1 MVPPVSD
8 AASPAPNV
16 PEPTEPSVDPS
27 ARYQARVALVTAIVA
42 LVSAI
47 LGPLVSLKINSDQI
61 DSQRKQTIQQNE
73 VDRKA
78 SESEFVRTERR
89 AVYADYLAAY
99 NNGAVDLTA
108 TGGRVTTPGFSG
120 EPLAKEAE
128 SLIATLREVTAKY
141 YAVSLLVSEDAQE
154 EASTSYQLFA
164 QHASELLTLSSQ
176 ALNGSATNAQL
187 QEMGDA
193 LGDRYAELLGSS
205 EAFIEA
211 ARVDLCANDG
221 DQDDEDSDEN
231 CAAG

>member
-1 MVPPVSD
+1 MSD
-8 AASPAPNV
+8 AQSAAPTPPA
-16 PEPTEPSVDPS
+16 PTEPATGPSIDPS

-47 LGPLVSLKINSDQI
+47 LGPLVSLRINSDQI
-61 DSQRKQTIQQNE
+61 ESQREQTIEQNE
-73 VDRKA
+73 VDREA

-108 TGGRVTTPGFSG
+108 TGGRVTTPGFTG
-120 EPLAKEAE
+120 ELLAKETE

-141 YAVSLLVSEDAQE
+141 YAVSLLVSEAAQE

-164 QHASELLTLSSQ
+164 NHASELLTLSSQ
-176 ALNGSATNAQL
+176 ALDGSATNAQL
-187 QEMGDA
+187 QEAGDA
-193 LGDRYAELLGSS
+193 LGERYAELIGSS

-211 ARVDLCANDG
+211 ARVDLCANE
-221 DQDDEDSDEN
+221 DEDCQAS
-231 CAAG
+231 

>member
-1 MVPPVSD
+1 MSD
-8 AASPAPNV
+8 AENPVPDAAPDRPA
-16 PEPTEPSVDPS
+16 EPSIDPS

-47 LGPLVSLKINSDQI
+47 LGPLVSLRINSDQI
-61 DSQRKQTIQQNE
+61 ESQREQTIEQNE

-108 TGGRVTTPGFSG
+108 TGGRVTTPGFTG
-120 EPLAKEAE
+120 EPLAKETE
-128 SLIATLREVTAKY
+128 SLIATLRDVTAKY

-193 LGDRYAELLGSS
+193 LGDRYAELIGSS
-205 EAFIEA
+205 EAFIQA

-221 DQDDEDSDEN
+221 EDCKAS
-231 CAAG
+231 